1 MYRKCYTWFLKSE
14 QKRHICSGGLDLLV
28 GMVGIEEENDS
39 DADLDPDAD
48 LDSDADLDPDAALT
62 PQKGELVFSF
72 SNFSIFF
79 FIKIKCS
86 VDL

>member
-1 MYRKCYTWFLKSE
+1 
-14 QKRHICSGGLDLLV
+14 
-28 GMVGIEEENDS
+28 MVGIEEENDS

-72 SNFSIFF
+72 SNFSNFF
-79 FIKIKCS
+79 
-86 VDL
+86 L

>member
-39 DADLDPDAD
+39 DADLDPDA
-48 LDSDADLDPDAALT
+48 ALT

-79 FIKIKCS
+79 
-86 VDL
+86 L

>member
-1 MYRKCYTWFLKSE
+1 
-14 QKRHICSGGLDLLV
+14 
-28 GMVGIEEENDS
+28 MVGIEEENDS

-79 FIKIKCS
+79 
-86 VDL
+86 L